1 MAAEVAK
8 STGRRMQVTMELLQQ
23 LAVTIAA
30 NEKAQRRFRTAI
42 VLQVAKI
49 DTTVKMIYGA
59 QIAEAHGGVASDAM
73 TKYAVDAEK
82 RISDE
87 SHKLGLS
94 MVKFIYGEIVEPAPT
109 RGRKRKWSGWEI

>member
-8 STGRRMQVTMELLQQ
+8 STGRRMQVTPELLQQ

-59 QIAEAHGGVASDAM
+59 QIAEAHGGVGP
-73 TKYAVDAEK
+73 TN
-82 RISDE
+82 ISLQRNGCL
-87 SHKLGLS
+87 LGQR
-94 MVKFIYGEIVEPAPT
+94 
-109 RGRKRKWSGWEI
+109 RGRERGRLLCGAWSRPAHASNAFWRQIILRK